1 VRSHTVSYYDQ
12 PGTAAILRG
21 EWSGRGQLVSS
32 LIKSSRSNS
41 RERTYHEPHEAA
53 RRPSRSGIYSWRAVF
68 ILGDGTANAGQTINE
83 AGAIAF
89 VVDKWDEKE
98 PEKGHKLV
106 DMAART
112 VAIPDDPAAPKY
124 TEDCVG
130 KYEYMADERWKGS
143 GTCTYTFKSGDKMY
157 DSWEEGSDLKEYP
170 YKITGGTGKY
180 EGASGG
186 GTYFYENLTDTLSG
200 GTYKGQLVLP

>member
-1 VRSHTVSYYDQ
+1 MNLTK
-12 PGTAAILRG
+12 L
-21 EWSGRGQLVSS
+21 LVG
-32 LIKSSRSNS
+32 L
-41 RERTYHEPHEAA
+41 PA
-53 RRPSRSGIYSWRAVF
+53 AVF